1 MSRDLRQMAFLPPPN
16 GPSHP
21 RQTAYPGHYLYIINY
36 MNSNNIIKSKYGEP
50 DGLLLVDY
58 NETKNKSRPYV
69 SIDKEFA
76 VKIINTTGGSDF
88 IVWLACMDSFRIRK
102 RKPFRLSL
110 KIRDLWG
117 ISSTRLS
124 GRLTR
129 LQSLG
134 WLEFKEDRGKAPLI
148 LKVNEK

>member
-1 MSRDLRQMAFLPPPN
+1 
-16 GPSHP
+16 
-21 RQTAYPGHYLYIINY
+21 

-76 VKIINTTGGSDF
+76 VKIIKKTGGSDF

-102 RKPFRLSL
+102 RKPFRLNL
-110 KIRDLWG
+110 KIRDTWG
-117 ISSTRLS
+117 ISGTRLS

-134 WLEFKEDRGKAPLI
+134 WLEFKEERGKAPLI

>member
-1 MSRDLRQMAFLPPPN
+1 MD
-16 GPSHP
+16 
-21 RQTAYPGHYLYIINY
+21 
-36 MNSNNIIKSKYGEP
+36 SNNIIKSKYGEP

-58 NETKNKSRPYV
+58 NETKKKFRPYV

-76 VKIINTTGGSDF
+76 VKIIKKTGDSDF

-134 WLEFKEDRGKAPLI
+134 WLEFKEERGKAPLI